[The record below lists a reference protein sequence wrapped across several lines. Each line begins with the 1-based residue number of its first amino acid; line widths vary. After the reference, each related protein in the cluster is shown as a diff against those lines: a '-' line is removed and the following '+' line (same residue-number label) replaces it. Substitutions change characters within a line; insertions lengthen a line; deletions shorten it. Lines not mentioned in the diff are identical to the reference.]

1 MKSVPKCTAIVC
13 CNYRIYRLVRNV
25 LERMGKR
32 VPEDYSMVCFDYSSD
47 KWEEER
53 ITCSIHQAYRLGAQ
67 AAKLL
72 LQMINRGECNERDYS
87 LMMRPEIYQGD
98 SIGIISTKKEKK

>member
-1 MKSVPKCTAIVC
+1 MAEKNSRRNETTDALFDAILSLESREECYAFFEDLCTVKEISDMAQ
-13 CNYRIYRLVRNV
+13 RL
-25 LERMGKR
+25 
-32 VPEDYSMVCFDYSSD
+32 
-47 KWEEER
+47 
-53 ITCSIHQAYRLGAQ
+53 Q

-98 SIGIISTKKEKK
+98 SIGIISSKKEKK